1 MVSDI
6 SPVFFFN
13 DQPITFR
20 EPMKSTNETSSSD
33 PSNNLSVPKE
43 SNLLQYSECNLLSAL
58 MPRSKSLSSD
68 SLHQRFPSSMTTSSA
83 TIPFFSYSLKSLHN
97 SFTLPSL
104 HNRSRTTEQLEAV
117 GNMDLTSISL

>member
-1 MVSDI
+1 LGFALLERVDSLQLQHYNKGARGGHRPGEGETEGTGQERELAKKMVSDI

-58 MPRSKSLSSD
+58 MPRSKSLSSKFTCF
-68 SLHQRFPSSMTTSSA
+68 FPS
-83 TIPFFSYSLKSLHN
+83 
-97 SFTLPSL
+97 
-104 HNRSRTTEQLEAV
+104 
-117 GNMDLTSISL
+117 

>member
-1 MVSDI
+1 MYGLKDVNNIMEVEGARGGHRPGEGETEGTGQERELAKRMVSDI

-43 SNLLQYSECNLLSAL
+43 SNLLQYSECNLLS
-58 MPRSKSLSSD
+58 R
-68 SLHQRFPSSMTTSSA
+68 
-83 TIPFFSYSLKSLHN
+83 
-97 SFTLPSL
+97 
-104 HNRSRTTEQLEAV
+104 
-117 GNMDLTSISL
+117 